1 MYERMELEQKHHK
14 VKHERDKAVRKREA
28 MKAKLDED
36 LNRMRE
42 EGAAANRE
50 MEEKEKEE
58 NYRKVREAKERKAQG
73 FWGRFSGKKKTG
85 VWGSEATGSA
95 KEKQDKEAAAKDMA
109 ANEAELKKEEEHK
122 KLQES
127 GTKEKQEDG
136 DGTSSSDSDEDGG
149 SALNA
154 YEKAQFAE
162 AALQLKEQK
171 LVRIRNS
178 KVAYNTIP
186 HSQVRWFATKMAYG
200 LGKREPNVTQVL
212 PWLWVGNAAYAQQL
226 QYLMKLGITHV
237 MNVTADVGNHY
248 PQHFVYQR
256 IPMNDE
262 NTVDAIARFP
272 AAVDFIKRV
281 WQCRGRVYV
290 HCSMGVSRAP
300 AVVMAYLIKE
310 KHLSLNDAFSFLK
323 AVRPKVS
330 IRRTGR
336 VKASIWPSIT
346 P

>member
-36 LNRMRE
+36 LNRMKE
-42 EGAAANRE
+42 EVAAENRR

-58 NYRKVREAKERKAQG
+58 AFRKARETKERKAQG
-73 FWGRFSGKKKTG
+73 FWGRLSGKKKKG
-85 VWGSEATGSA
+85 AWGAEATGSA
-95 KEKQDKEAAAKDMA
+95 KEKQVREASAKDAAAD
-109 ANEAELKKEEEHK
+109 EAEQRKEEEHK
-122 KLQES
+122 KLQEGA
-127 GTKEKQEDG
+127 GTNSKQD
-136 DGTSSSDSDEDGG
+136 DHDSVSSSDSDEDGV

-171 LVRIRNS
+171 LVRNRNS
-178 KVAYNTIP
+178 KLAYNTIP

-212 PWLWVGNAAYAQQL
+212 PWLWIGNAAYAQQL
-226 QYLMKLGITHV
+226 QYLMKLGITHI

-256 IPMNDE
+256 IPLNDE
-262 NTVDAIARFP
+262 NNVDALSRFP
-272 AAVDFIKRV
+272 TAVDFIKRV
-281 WQCRGRVYV
+281 WQCRGKVYV

-300 AVVMAYLIKE
+300 AVVMAYIIKE
-310 KHLSLNDAFSFLK
+310 KHLSLIDAYRFLK
-323 AVRPKVS
+323 AVRPKV
-330 IRRTGR
+330 T
-336 VKASIWPSIT
+336 
-346 P
+346 